1 MASPVKLTDGFVEI
15 SPLDGKDQI
24 QPLDIIRS
32 LIFFSVDSLLDDD
45 KMRDA
50 LAQLIRKHL
59 PILGARIKPTGAVK
73 KLAYHLPTEFP
84 DDYTLFEWTSACV
97 DSNLDDA
104 QLLPEKPSTSA
115 APFFGP
121 CNIPEIE
128 LKWTPKDWPRDRRQ
142 EKPDTPLLLVHN
154 TYYRDAT
161 VVALSIPHCVSDQ
174 MGIAS
179 LVKAWLQVMQGLEPD
194 SFSELSSKD
203 LIGKK
208 ESSPQE
214 LPPGNRQRIMTGLE
228 KNKSLVCA
236 ISELIFHPKESRR
249 LLVLPESL
257 IHNLRGRI
265 LEDLKVKYGEDSQSP
280 SNGDVVIAIVTK
292 LSYYGRKSKREIIL
306 SGAINGR
313 GRLALLPPTQP
324 YLHNCIGFS
333 YARVAAS
340 RDTPIAEIAYRHCL
354 AVKQGIQE
362 QSIQH
367 DISVIEELSRRR
379 LAFSLTEP
387 YRHFY
392 TTSNWSSAWHVID
405 FGPARKIDPG
415 SISQI
420 AVNLVPRVI
429 GHSLVR
435 GFPTRFI
442 CKVMSKADG
451 GYWCDF
457 TTSSKRMRL
466 VEKLFKL
473 DPQLSTL

>member
-1 MASPVKLTDGFVEI
+1 MAPPTEIPDGFFEI
-15 SPLDGKDQI
+15 IPLDGKDQI
-24 QPLDIIRS
+24 EPLDIIRS
-32 LIFFSVDSLLDDD
+32 LVFFSVGSPLDDG

-50 LAQLIRKHL
+50 LDQLIKKHL
-59 PILGARIKPTGAVK
+59 PILGARIKSTGKVN
-73 KLAYHLPTEFP
+73 KLAYHCPTRFP
-84 DDYTLFEWTSACV
+84 DDYILFEWTSACV

-104 QLLPEKPSTSA
+104 QLLPEKPAGSA

-121 CNIPEIE
+121 CNIPELE
-128 LKWTPKDWPRDRRQ
+128 LKWTPKDWPRDRRD
-142 EKPDTPLLLVHN
+142 PNTPLLLVHN

-194 SFSELSSKD
+194 TFIELSSKD
-203 LIGKK
+203 LIGKNK
-208 ESSPQE
+208 PSPQE

-228 KNKSLVCA
+228 KNTSLVCP
-236 ISELIFHPKESRR
+236 ISELIRHPKEMRR

-257 IHNLRGRI
+257 IHNLRKRI
-265 LEDLKVKYGEDSQSP
+265 SHDLKAKYGEDSQSP
-280 SNGDVVIAIVTK
+280 SNGDVVIAIATK
-292 LSYYGRKSKREIIL
+292 LSHYGRKSKKEIIL
-306 SGAINGR
+306 TGAINGR
-313 GRLALLPPTQP
+313 GRLAFLPLGQP

-354 AVKQGIQE
+354 AVKEGIQE

-379 LAFSLTEP
+379 LTLSLTEP

-392 TTSNWSSAWHVID
+392 TTSNWSSAWHGID

-415 SISQI
+415 SDSQI
-420 AVNLVPRVI
+420 AVNLFPRVI